1 MRAAAARALVL
12 HPGHRL
18 IVILFIR
25 KSNTDIVVVEG
36 DNELIIDDS
45 CINISMVKVV
55 EFIMESDELQS

>member
-1 MRAAAARALVL
+1 M
-12 HPGHRL
+12 
-18 IVILFIR
+18 ILFIR

-55 EFIMESDELQS
+55 EFPMESDELQS